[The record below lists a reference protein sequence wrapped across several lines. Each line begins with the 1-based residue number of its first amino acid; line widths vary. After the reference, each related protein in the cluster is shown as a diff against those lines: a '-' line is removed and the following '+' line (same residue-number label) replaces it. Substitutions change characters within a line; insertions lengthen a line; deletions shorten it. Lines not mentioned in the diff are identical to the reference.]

1 MRRGKLFVSVL
12 LAMLLTLLPV
22 TALPREC
29 TTGQPCGNSCIS
41 WQDECH
47 VDGDGR
53 RQREDGG
60 DVLLAA
66 LALVLAVG
74 ALVGMLVYAGGEQ
87 MQQQASEAGR

>member
-12 LAMLLTLLPV
+12 LALLLTLLPM

-47 VDGDGR
+47 VDDR

-74 ALVGMLVYAGGEQ
+74 ALVGMLVYAVGEQ
-87 MQQQASEAGR
+87 RQQQASEAGR